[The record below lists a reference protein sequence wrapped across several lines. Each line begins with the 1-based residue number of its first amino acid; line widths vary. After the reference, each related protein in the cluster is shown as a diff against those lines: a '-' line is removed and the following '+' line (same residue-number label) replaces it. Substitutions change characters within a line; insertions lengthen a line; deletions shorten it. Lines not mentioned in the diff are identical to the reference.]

1 MRKRLVVSTLIVA
14 LGGGATYLIGARE
27 TWGPDVATDPNYK
40 SGRPS
45 VCEGRMLPG
54 KAIAANET
62 IGPPHSAGRGS
73 EQSISYSFESTGLDE
88 GVIDVCSEYGA
99 IELVGSDESS
109 GRIDVVV
116 RNPFPGGDRAVI
128 DTKLAIDVRRDGN
141 RLHIFVGQL
150 TQGVTSFR
158 TWFARGSR
166 PTHANV
172 RITLPKRAEYRVR
185 LVANH
190 HYMSVR
196 DLAIGGS
203 FEGYGSPGV
212 NISADLTDALN
223 VQVGGTTYH
232 SEIIDDPAIAAA
244 LARGGSTVRLRPR
257 RSTTVNVAHELA
269 GDVEVI
275 LTDVTAGFDVTARG
289 PRPSVALG
297 PTATPTQ
304 TTDAI
309 RTRTAG
315 FERAA
320 VQVTVTA
327 SSATG
332 AVTVKTIGN

>member
-1 MRKRLVVSTLIVA
+1 V
-14 LGGGATYLIGARE
+14 
-27 TWGPDVATDPNYK
+27 N
-40 SGRPS
+40 
-45 VCEGRMLPG
+45 
-54 KAIAANET
+54 
-62 IGPPHSAGRGS
+62 
-73 EQSISYSFESTGLDE
+73 
-88 GVIDVCSEYGA
+88 
-99 IELVGSDESS
+99 
-109 GRIDVVV
+109 
-116 RNPFPGGDRAVI
+116 

-141 RLHIFVGQL
+141 RLHIGVRQL

-212 NISADLTDALN
+212 NICADLTDTLN
-223 VQVGGTTYH
+223 AQVGGTTYH
-232 SEIIDDPAIAAA
+232 GEITDDPAVAAA
-244 LARGGSTVRLRPR
+244 LARGGSTVHLRPR
-257 RSTTVNVAHELA
+257 RSTSVNVAHEQA
-269 GDVEVI
+269 GEVEVVLSGGDI
-275 LTDVTAGFDVTARG
+275 GLDVTARG
-289 PRPSVALG
+289 PVLQSTWARQQHRRRQLMQLG
-297 PTATPTQ
+297 LEQPP
-304 TTDAI
+304 
-309 RTRTAG
+309 

-332 AVTVKTIGN
+332 AVTVKKMED